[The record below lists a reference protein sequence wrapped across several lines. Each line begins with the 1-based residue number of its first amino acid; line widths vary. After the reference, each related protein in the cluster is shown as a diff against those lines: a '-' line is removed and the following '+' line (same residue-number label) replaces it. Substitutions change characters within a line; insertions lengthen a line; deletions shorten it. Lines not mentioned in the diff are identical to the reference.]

1 MSGATATM
9 PPVVVLTGGIA
20 SGKSAVS
27 ERFAQRGV
35 PVIDTDILAREVVAA
50 GTPGLAAVVDAF
62 GPQVLAADGTL
73 DRNRMRQLV
82 FADGQAR
89 TRLEDLLHPRIEA
102 AARTRIKAHAD
113 ARYCL
118 LVVPLLIESGLFADA
133 DCVVVVDVPE
143 ELQRQ
148 RLLQRDGVDTDTAR
162 RMLASQASRQQ
173 RLARADEVIDNQG
186 NLEQLETQV
195 ERLHQRLLARFP

>member
-1 MSGATATM
+1 M

-89 TRLEDLLHPRIEA
+89 RRLEDLLHPRIEA
-102 AARTRIKAHAD
+102 AARARIEALPD
-113 ARYCL
+113 APYCL

-143 ELQRQ
+143 AIQLE
-148 RLLQRDGVDTDTAR
+148 RLRQRDGVDDETAN

-173 RLARADEVIDNQG
+173 RLARADQVIDNQG
-186 NLEQLETQV
+186 SLEQLETQV
-195 ERLHQRLLARFP
+195 EHLHQRLLARFP